1 MPIVGMSSSYNVDGW
16 NGNKNLASPG
26 RCGHYPVLAAVES
39 TRDYL
44 SLSPPKAS
52 SEGIMHQSF
61 GATYGPLP
69 IRFAIPLLLVA
80 AGVAAVVVYDMY
92 RTYAPPRGG
101 DEDG

>member
-1 MPIVGMSSSYNVDGW
+1 
-16 NGNKNLASPG
+16 
-26 RCGHYPVLAAVES
+26 
-39 TRDYL
+39 
-44 SLSPPKAS
+44 
-52 SEGIMHQSF
+52 MHQSF